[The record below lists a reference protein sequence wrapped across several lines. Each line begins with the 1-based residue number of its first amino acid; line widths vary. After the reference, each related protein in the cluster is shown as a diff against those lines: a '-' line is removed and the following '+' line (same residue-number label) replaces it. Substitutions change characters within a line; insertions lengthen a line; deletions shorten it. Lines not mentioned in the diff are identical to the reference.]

1 MQVGLRNDTTGE
13 VKTLTVGFS
22 WTLFLF
28 SNVLGIPLF
37 IRKLYA
43 FGGIMAGIGVMRLMA
58 TYSIE
63 DSDLLWIVSIVLFG
77 LGFGIALYLGMKG
90 NELTAKKLLSDGWV
104 WSVPDS
110 EQTDNAKRTWGIA

>member
-22 WTLFLF
+22 WTIFLF
-28 SNVLGIPLF
+28 SNILGIPLF
-37 IRKLYA
+37 MRKLYA
-43 FGGIMAGIGVMRLMA
+43 FGGIMVGIGLMRTM

-63 DSDLLWIVSIVLFG
+63 DTDLSSIVSIVIFGAGFG
-77 LGFGIALYLGMKG
+77 LALYLGMKG

-110 EQTDNAKRTWGIA
+110 DQTEAAKRAWGIA